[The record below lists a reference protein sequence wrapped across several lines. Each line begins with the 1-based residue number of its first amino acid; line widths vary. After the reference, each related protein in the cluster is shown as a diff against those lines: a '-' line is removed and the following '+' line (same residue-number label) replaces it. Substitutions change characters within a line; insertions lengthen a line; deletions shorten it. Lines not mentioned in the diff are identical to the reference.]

1 MLKIRLQRIGRQG
14 RPAYRIV
21 VAEHSAPI
29 KGKYIQILGHYDPLA
44 NPKVFDLKPEVV
56 EAWVKKGAKPSSTI
70 ARILKGKGVK
80 GMEIYIDDMPNRKK
94 KKEVEIKAE
103 AGATPAAPA
112 PEAPKAA

>member
-1 MLKIRLQRIGRQG
+1 MQRIGREG

-29 KGKYIQILGHYDPLA
+29 KGKYIQLLGHYDPLA

-70 ARILKGKGVK
+70 ARLLKGKGAK
-80 GMEIYIDDMPNRKK
+80 GMEGFIDDMPNRKK
-94 KKEVEIKAE
+94 KKEVEAKPE
-103 AGATPAAPA
+103 AVSV